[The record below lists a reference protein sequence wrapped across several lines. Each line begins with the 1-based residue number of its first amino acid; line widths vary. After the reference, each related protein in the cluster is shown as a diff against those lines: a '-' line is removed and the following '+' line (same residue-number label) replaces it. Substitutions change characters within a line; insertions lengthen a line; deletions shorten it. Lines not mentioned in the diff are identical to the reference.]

1 MLELKKLEYN
11 YDALEPI
18 INKETV
24 SFHHDKHHQTYYN
37 NTNNLI
43 KNTSLEDKSLEYIL
57 THLDEVDESIR
68 TKLKNNAGGSYNH
81 DLYWNIMNPVNK
93 KEIHGELSEAINN
106 NFGSF
111 EEFKEKFVEE
121 GLKVFGS
128 GWVWLVKENDN
139 LKIITTSNQDSPITL
154 GFKIIF
160 GNDVWEHAY
169 YLNYQNKRKE
179 YLEKCFDLVNWTI
192 AEELF
197 KK

>member
-24 SFHHDKHHQTYYN
+24 SFHHDKHHQAYCD

-111 EEFKEKFVEE
+111 EEFKERFVEE

-179 YLEKCFDLVNWTI
+179 YLEKWFDLVNWTI

>member
-24 SFHHDKHHQTYYN
+24 SLHHDKHHQTYYD

-106 NFGSF
+106 TFGSF
-111 EEFKEKFVEE
+111 EKFKEKFVEE

-179 YLEKCFDLVNWTI
+179 YLEKWFDLVNWTI

>member
-24 SFHHDKHHQTYYN
+24 SFHHDNHHQAYYD

-111 EEFKEKFVEE
+111 EEFKERFVEE

-179 YLEKCFDLVNWTI
+179 YLEKWFDLVNWTI